1 MQRITSAPHNAKV
14 EGSTPA
20 PTRPIRS
27 DPDPIPDRVV
37 RLAVHVKGIYRFLG
51 VLGLRSRVEGRFQGL
66 EGLGF

>member
-1 MQRITSAPHNAKV
+1 MQRISSAPHNAKV

-37 RLAVHVKGIYRFLG
+37 RLAVHV
-51 VLGLRSRVEGRFQGL
+51 
-66 EGLGF
+66 LGFGGSVTRPSQ